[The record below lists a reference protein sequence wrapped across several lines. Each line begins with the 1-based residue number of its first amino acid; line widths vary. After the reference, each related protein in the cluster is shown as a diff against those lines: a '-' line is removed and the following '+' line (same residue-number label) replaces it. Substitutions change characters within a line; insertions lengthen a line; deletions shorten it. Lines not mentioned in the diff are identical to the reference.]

1 MRLVLDTN
9 IVISALPWRGN
20 PYRLLQLGVAGEFEL
35 LTSPVLIAELADVLG
50 RTQLASRIAAQN
62 MTAAALAAQYQSA
75 AQSVSPQSVP
85 AVIVT
90 DPDDDHVLA
99 CAVAGGADLIVSGDK
114 HLLGLGGQ
122 YSGIPIV
129 RAIDAVRMLEIS

>member
-9 IVISALPWRGN
+9 IVISALLWRGN

>member
-9 IVISALPWRGN
+9 IVISALLWRGN

-85 AVIVT
+85 AVIVA

>member
-9 IVISALPWRGN
+9 IVISALLWRGN

-35 LTSPVLIAELADVLG
+35 LTLPVLVAELADVLG

-85 AVIVT
+85 AVIVA

>member
-9 IVISALPWRGN
+9 IVISALLWRGN
-20 PYRLLQLGVAGEFEL
+20 PYRLLQLGVAGEFEM

-50 RTQLASRIAAQN
+50 RTHLAPRIAAQN
-62 MTAAALAAQYQSA
+62 MTAAALAAQYQLST
-75 AQSVSPQSVP
+75 QSVSPLTVP
-85 AVIVT
+85 VVIAA

-122 YSGIPIV
+122 YNGIPIV
-129 RAIDAVRMLEIS
+129 RAVDAVRIIGAG

>member
-9 IVISALPWRGN
+9 IVISALLWRGD
-20 PYRLLQLGVAGEFEL
+20 PYRLLQLGVAGEFEM

-50 RTQLASRIAAQN
+50 RTHLAPRIAAQN
-62 MTAAALAAQYQSA
+62 MTAAALAAQYQLST
-75 AQSVSPQSVP
+75 QSVSPLTVP
-85 AVIVT
+85 VVIAA

-122 YSGIPIV
+122 YNGIPIV
-129 RAIDAVRMLEIS
+129 RAVDAVRIIGAG